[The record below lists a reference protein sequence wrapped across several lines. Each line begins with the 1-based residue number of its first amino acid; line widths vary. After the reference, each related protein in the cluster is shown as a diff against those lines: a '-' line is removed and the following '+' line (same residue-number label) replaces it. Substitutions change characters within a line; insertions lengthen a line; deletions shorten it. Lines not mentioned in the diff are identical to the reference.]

1 MFKDIKEACYMW
13 AAVCR
18 KTWFYYTDYWD
29 FRDCISNLS
38 VLAGKSERRNEKG
51 KKQTKKR
58 NEQQQQDLKG
68 EKTSK
73 ILC

>member
-1 MFKDIKEACYMW
+1 MFKDIKGACNMW

-18 KTWFYYTDYWD
+18 KTWYDYLVG
-29 FRDCISNLS
+29 FCDCISNLS
-38 VLAGKSERRNEKG
+38 VLAGKSERKNEKG

-58 NEQQQQDLKG
+58 NEEQQQDLKG